1 MTIAQAFNDIAVAQG
16 GTASTSGTIAG
27 AIDALNDA
35 LAGSDQQSAQTI
47 EDAVRL
53 LGQNIGGGGGGGGT
67 HAVAC
72 KLLDIDTKT
81 FTDMESLVTQTE
93 VGSRGRYVPT
103 GAYINSATTGD
114 ILYANVDES
123 GVGTLFMYGTA
134 DSENVVISIGE
145 FKGDEGCFVMPDSD
159 VVVVYT
165 S

>member
-1 MTIAQAFNDIAVAQG
+1 MTIAQAFNDIAIAQG
-16 GTASTSGTIAG
+16 GTPSKSGTIAG

-35 LAGSDQQSAQTI
+35 LAGSDQQAAQTI

-53 LGQNIGGGGGGGGT
+53 LGQNIGGGGGGGT

-72 KLLDIDTKT
+72 KLLDTGTHT

-93 VGSRGRYVPT
+93 VGSRGRYVPI
-103 GAYINSATTGD
+103 GAYISSATAGD
-114 ILYANVDES
+114 VLCANADES
-123 GVGTLFMYGTA
+123 GVGSLFMYGIA
-134 DSENVVISIGE
+134 DPESVVISIGD
-145 FKGDEGCFVMPDSD
+145 FKGSDACFVMPDSD

>member
-1 MTIAQAFNDIAVAQG
+1 MNELHISLHVEPDSDAALHVDE
-16 GTASTSGTIAG
+16 G
-27 AIDALNDA
+27 ADLALN
-35 LAGSDQQSAQTI
+35 LGEKF
-47 EDAVRL
+47 ED
-53 LGQNIGGGGGGGGT
+53 GGT

-72 KLLDIDTKT
+72 KLLDTGTHT

-103 GAYINSATTGD
+103 GAYISSATAGD
-114 ILYANVDES
+114 VLCANADES

-134 DSENVVISIGE
+134 DSESVVISIGD
-145 FKGDEGCFVMPDSD
+145 FKGSDACFVMPDSD

>member
-1 MTIAQAFNDIAVAQG
+1 MTIAQAFNEIAVAQG

-35 LAGSDQQSAQTI
+35 LAGSDQKAAQTI

-53 LGQNIGGGGGGGGT
+53 LGQNIGGGGGGGT
-67 HAVAC
+67 HAVVC
-72 KLLDIDTKT
+72 KLLDTGTHT

-93 VGSRGRYVPT
+93 VGSRGRYAPT

-114 ILYANVDES
+114 ILYANADES
-123 GVGTLFMYGTA
+123 GVGALSTYGTA

>member
-1 MTIAQAFNDIAVAQG
+1 MKPAEFRPAQNYDTNPYYDTAEWPGPGYVAVESL
-16 GTASTSGTIAG
+16 TATENKTYTAPSGKAYSPVTV
-27 AIDALNDA
+27 NV
-35 LAGSDQQSAQTI
+35 S
-47 EDAVRL
+47 
-53 LGQNIGGGGGGGGT
+53 GGGT

-72 KLLDIDTKT
+72 KLLDTGTHT

-93 VGSRGRYVPT
+93 VGSRGRYAPI

-114 ILYANVDES
+114 ILYANADKS
-123 GVGTLFMYGTA
+123 GVGALSSYGTA

-165 S
+165 N

>member
-1 MTIAQAFNDIAVAQG
+1 MTIAQAFNEIAVAQG
-16 GTASTSGTIAG
+16 GTPSKSGTIAG

-35 LAGSDQQSAQTI
+35 LAGSDQASAQTI

-53 LGQNIGGGGGGGGT
+53 LGQNIGGGGGGT
-67 HAVAC
+67 HSVAC
-72 KLLDIDTKT
+72 KLLDTGTRT

-93 VGSRGRYVPT
+93 IGSRGRYMPT
-103 GAYINSATTGD
+103 GSYITSATAGD
-114 ILYANVDES
+114 VLCANADES
-123 GVGTLFMYGTA
+123 GVGSLFMYGTA

-145 FKGDEGCFVMPDSD
+145 FNASDACFVMPDSD